1 MCCLGARIVIS
12 SVVHFQVLEAGMGNG
27 LLNAVKWS
35 VKCFQLFGAEV
46 VCCLPS
52 LALSRDGSLICSLFS
67 TGWSVLCFQLFGAE
81 MIVWSVVCF
90 WLVLRA
96 GMVIWF
102 VGRFQLLATGGLAV
116 VYLRLFNPFTAPACT
131 ISGLKDV
138 GTRLPTA
145 YFSVL

>member
-1 MCCLGARIVIS
+1 
-12 SVVHFQVLEAGMGNG
+12 
-27 LLNAVKWS
+27 
-35 VKCFQLFGAEV
+35 
-46 VCCLPS
+46 
-52 LALSRDGSLICSLFS
+52 
-67 TGWSVLCFQLFGAE
+67 

-116 VYLRLFNPFTAPACT
+116 VYLRLFNPFTAPTCT